1 MGHTASMGPTSC
13 TRRGGCGSGG
23 VSPTGEPLVGHRGD
37 LAVPVGAGRGRG
49 EPVPLP
55 RRQRWGRSRWCLL
68 SAKAK
73 CCGFM
78 VHTGRPPLRIGPGYR
93 DGACGAMG
101 NAGGAAGRQG
111 SGWGPLGLPGSGC
124 AVPVLRAMGWWGYG
138 ADASPAVTPTPRV
151 PKVPLCCPCAVGPW
165 GHGAMGQMPALLSPR
180 PLGSPRSRCAVP
192 VLWGHGAMGQM
203 PALLSPRPLGSA
215 GSRCAVPGY
224 VELHELVLDSTK
236 ELCWMEAGH
245 WFKLEEDFK
254 EAGHWGQPH
263 LSFLTYRSLLE
274 VRRALARGAVLLD
287 VAAASLPA
295 IAHVLIDQMIYE
307 GQLKPQDSEDILRTL
322 LLQHNPVWGSPP
334 HGGTMQ
340 GTVPRAACLI
350 PAIPLPAQSQSGSS
364 QPQLHQKIPE
374 DAEATLVLVGCAA
387 FLDQPTLAFV
397 RLKAAVMLDGI
408 LDVSLPIRFL
418 LVLLGP
424 DSPHI
429 SYHEL
434 GRAVAT
440 MMSERVFLRDSYL
453 ADGRQ
458 DLVRSVEDFLEC
470 SIVVPPSEP
479 HSEEQLRPLVPLQQ
493 ELLRRR
499 YRPPEPPVIETPLKD
514 ITGSAPGPQDED
526 PLRRTGR
533 PFGGLVR
540 DIRRRY
546 PLYLSDIRDF
556 LSPQCLAAVIF
567 IYFAALSPAVTF
579 GGLLNEKTNGMMGVS
594 ELLISTCVQCVLFSI
609 LSAQPLLVIGFSG
622 PLLVFEEA
630 FYSFCSANGLEYIVG
645 RVWIGFW
652 LVLLVLLVVAC
663 EGSFLVRYLSRY
675 TQEIF
680 SFLISLIFIFETFSK
695 LIFRAHPL
703 SRRYAVQDEVQPDV
717 PEPNTALLSLVLMAG
732 TFFLAFFLRKFKNSS
747 FLPGR
752 VRRLIGDFG
761 VPISIFIMALADFF
775 ITDTYTQKLKVPR
788 GLEVTNSSARGW
800 FINPMGERKT
810 FPIWMMF
817 ASVVPAL
824 LVFILI
830 FLETQIT
837 TLIVSK
843 PERKLVKGS
852 GFHLDLLL
860 IVAMGGLSALFGM
873 PWLSATTV
881 RTITHANALTVMGKA
896 TAPGEKSQI
905 LEVKEQ
911 RISGLLV
918 AVLIG
923 VSILMEPILKFI
935 PLAVLFGIFLY
946 MGVTS
951 LFGIQLFDRILLLL
965 MPPKYHPDEP
975 YVTRVK
981 TWRMHLFTLTQL
993 LVLVLLWVVKSTP
1006 ASLALPF
1013 VLILTVPLRRFLL
1026 PRIFQ
1031 DIELRCLDA
1040 DDAVVTFEEVE
1051 GTDVYNEVQMPS

>member
-1 MGHTASMGPTSC
+1 MGLWGRCQPCCHPDPSGPQAVTLP
-13 TRRGGCGSGG
+13 RMP
-23 VSPTGEPLVGHRGD
+23 VMEGHR
-37 LAVPVGAGRGRG
+37 
-49 EPVPLP
+49 
-55 RRQRWGRSRWCLL
+55 
-68 SAKAK
+68 
-73 CCGFM
+73 
-78 VHTGRPPLRIGPGYR
+78 
-93 DGACGAMG
+93 
-101 NAGGAAGRQG
+101 
-111 SGWGPLGLPGSGC
+111 LG
-124 AVPVLRAMGWWGYG
+124 WGYG
-138 ADASPAVTPTPRV
+138 GGT
-151 PKVPLCCPCAVGPW
+151 L
-165 GHGAMGQMPALLSPR
+165 
-180 PLGSPRSRCAVP
+180 
-192 VLWGHGAMGQM
+192 
-203 PALLSPRPLGSA
+203 
-215 GSRCAVPGY
+215 PGY

-274 VRRALARGAVLLD
+274 VRRALARAVPTGAVLLD

-322 LLQHNPVWGSPP
+322 LLIWMGTHK
-334 HGGTMQ
+334 GTMQ

-695 LIFRAHPL
+695 LVTIFRAHPL

>member
-1 MGHTASMGPTSC
+1 M
-13 TRRGGCGSGG
+13 
-23 VSPTGEPLVGHRGD
+23 E
-37 LAVPVGAGRGRG
+37 
-49 EPVPLP
+49 
-55 RRQRWGRSRWCLL
+55 
-68 SAKAK
+68 
-73 CCGFM
+73 
-78 VHTGRPPLRIGPGYR
+78 GPGQEAYEER
-93 DGACGAMG
+93 MRRSLDPEGYEDPGIK
-101 NAGGAAGRQG
+101 G
-111 SGWGPLGLPGSGC
+111 SHISLGEMST
-124 AVPVLRAMGWWGYG
+124 
-138 ADASPAVTPTPRV
+138 SSVTDV
-151 PKVPLCCPCAVGPW
+151 DLEA
-165 GHGAMGQMPALLSPR
+165 
-180 PLGSPRSRCAVP
+180 
-192 VLWGHGAMGQM
+192 
-203 PALLSPRPLGSA
+203 A
-215 GSRCAVPGY
+215 GSRRLLSRRDTHEGY
-224 VELHELVLDSTK
+224 VELHELVMDSRK
-236 ELCWMEAGH
+236 ELFWMEASH
-245 WFKLEEDFK
+245 WLKLEEDFK

-274 VRRALARGAVLLD
+274 IRRALAKGAVLLD
-287 VAAASLPA
+287 VEATSLAA

-307 GQLKPQDSEDILRTL
+307 GQIKPQDRDDILRTL
-322 LLQHNPVWGSPP
+322 LLQHKHPSDAESVA
-334 HGGTMQ
+334 TL
-340 GTVPRAACLI
+340 V
-350 PAIPLPAQSQSGSS
+350 PAQLQRSGTGRAEAEQPLLREHQPLEMSRLAGTEQSPSGATK
-364 QPQLHQKIPE
+364 PQLQEKVPE

-387 FLDQPTLAFV
+387 FLEQPTLAFV
-397 RLKAAVMLDGI
+397 RLRAAVTLDGV
-408 LDVSLPIRFL
+408 LDVPLPVRFL
-418 LVLLGP
+418 LVVLGP
-424 DSPHI
+424 DTPHI
-429 SYHEL
+429 SYHEI

-440 MMSERVFLRDSYL
+440 MMSERVFRRDAYL
-453 ADGRQ
+453 AESRQ
-458 DLVRSVEDFLEC
+458 DLLKGVEDFLEA
-470 SIVVPPSEP
+470 SIVLPPTETPSEQ
-479 HSEEQLRPLVPLQQ
+479 QLRALVPLQHQ
-493 ELLRRR
+493 LLRRR
-499 YRPPEPPVIETPLKD
+499 YQPPETAPGDTFLKD
-514 ITGSAPGPQDED
+514 LGLKEPAPEDDD

-546 PLYLSDIRDF
+546 PKYLSDIKDA

-579 GGLLNEKTNGMMGVS
+579 GGLLSEKTKGMMGVS
-594 ELLISTCVQCVLFSI
+594 ELLISTCVQCVFFSL
-609 LSAQPLLVIGFSG
+609 LSAQPLLVVGFSG

-630 FYSFCSANGLEYIVG
+630 FYSFCSANGMEYIVG

-652 LVLLVLLVVAC
+652 LILLVLVVVAC

-695 LIFRAHPL
+695 LVTIFSQHPL
-703 SRRYAVQDEVQPDV
+703 KKHYGDEHLLNPKL
-717 PEPNTALLSLVLMAG
+717 PKPNTALLSLVLMAG
-732 TFFLAFFLRKFKNSS
+732 TFFLAFFLRKFKNSAY
-747 FLPGR
+747 LPGK

-761 VPISIFIMALADFF
+761 VPISIFIMALVDFL
-775 ITDTYTQKLKVPR
+775 IKDTYTQKLNVPK
-788 GLEVTNSSARGW
+788 GLEVTNGSARGW
-800 FINPMGERKT
+800 FIKPTGEKT
-810 FPIWMMF
+810 PFPIWMMF

-843 PERKLVKGS
+843 PERKLVKGT

-860 IVAMGGLSALFGM
+860 IVAMGGVAALFGM

-881 RTITHANALTVMGKA
+881 RTITHANALTVMSK
-896 TAPGEKSQI
+896 TSAPGEKAQI

-975 YVTRVK
+975 YVTRVR
-981 TWRMHLFTLTQL
+981 TRRMHLFTFTQIV
-993 LVLVLLWVVKSTP
+993 VLVLLWVVKSTP

-1026 PRIFQ
+1026 PKIFSN
-1031 DIELRCLDA
+1031 IELKCLDA
-1040 DDAVVTFEEVE
+1040 DDAVVTFDEEE

>member
-1 MGHTASMGPTSC
+1 MEGPGQEAYEERMRRSLDPEGYEDPGIKGSHISLGEMSRAGAGTGSPLQAWRARAEEL
-13 TRRGGCGSGG
+13 TPLRQYLPSRRGCYDLEGRRRVAG
-23 VSPTGEPLVGHRGD
+23 VPPGQASHRGVGQPSSVTDVD
-37 LAVPVGAGRGRG
+37 LEA
-49 EPVPLP
+49 
-55 RRQRWGRSRWCLL
+55 
-68 SAKAK
+68 
-73 CCGFM
+73 
-78 VHTGRPPLRIGPGYR
+78 
-93 DGACGAMG
+93 
-101 NAGGAAGRQG
+101 
-111 SGWGPLGLPGSGC
+111 
-124 AVPVLRAMGWWGYG
+124 
-138 ADASPAVTPTPRV
+138 
-151 PKVPLCCPCAVGPW
+151 
-165 GHGAMGQMPALLSPR
+165 
-180 PLGSPRSRCAVP
+180 
-192 VLWGHGAMGQM
+192 
-203 PALLSPRPLGSA
+203 A
-215 GSRCAVPGY
+215 GSRRLLSRRDTHEGY
-224 VELHELVLDSTK
+224 VELHELVMDSRK
-236 ELCWMEAGH
+236 ELFWMEASH
-245 WFKLEEDFK
+245 WLKLEEDFK

-274 VRRALARGAVLLD
+274 IRRALAKGAVLLD
-287 VAAASLPA
+287 VEATSLAA

-307 GQLKPQDSEDILRTL
+307 GQIKPQDRDDILRTL
-322 LLQHNPVWGSPP
+322 LLQHKHPSDAESVA
-334 HGGTMQ
+334 TL
-340 GTVPRAACLI
+340 V
-350 PAIPLPAQSQSGSS
+350 PAQLQRSGTGRAEAEQPLLREHQPLEMSRLAGTEQSPSGATK
-364 QPQLHQKIPE
+364 PQLQEKVPE

-387 FLDQPTLAFV
+387 FLEQPTLAFV
-397 RLKAAVMLDGI
+397 RLRAAVTLDGV
-408 LDVSLPIRFL
+408 LDVPLPVRFL
-418 LVLLGP
+418 LVVLGP
-424 DSPHI
+424 DTPHI
-429 SYHEL
+429 SYHEI

-440 MMSERVFLRDSYL
+440 MMSERVFRRDAYL
-453 ADGRQ
+453 AESRQ
-458 DLVRSVEDFLEC
+458 DLLKGVEDFLEA
-470 SIVVPPSEP
+470 SIVLPPTETPSEQ
-479 HSEEQLRPLVPLQQ
+479 QLRALVPLQHQ
-493 ELLRRR
+493 LLRRR
-499 YRPPEPPVIETPLKD
+499 YQPPETAPGDTFLKD
-514 ITGSAPGPQDED
+514 LGLKEPAPEDDD

-546 PLYLSDIRDF
+546 PKYLSDIKDA

-579 GGLLNEKTNGMMGVS
+579 GGLLSEKTKGMMGVS
-594 ELLISTCVQCVLFSI
+594 ELLISTCVQCVFFSL
-609 LSAQPLLVIGFSG
+609 LSAQPLLVVGFSG

-630 FYSFCSANGLEYIVG
+630 FYSFCSANGMEYIVG

-652 LVLLVLLVVAC
+652 LILLVLVVVAC

-695 LIFRAHPL
+695 LVTIFSQHPL
-703 SRRYAVQDEVQPDV
+703 KKHYGDEHLLNPKL
-717 PEPNTALLSLVLMAG
+717 PKPNTALLSLVLMAG
-732 TFFLAFFLRKFKNSS
+732 TFFLAFFLRKFKNSAY
-747 FLPGR
+747 LPGK

-761 VPISIFIMALADFF
+761 VPISIFIMALVDFL
-775 ITDTYTQKLKVPR
+775 IKDTYTQKLNVPK
-788 GLEVTNSSARGW
+788 GLEVTNGSARGW
-800 FINPMGERKT
+800 FIKPTGEKT
-810 FPIWMMF
+810 PFPIWMMF

-843 PERKLVKGS
+843 PERKLVKGT

-860 IVAMGGLSALFGM
+860 IVAMGGVAALFGM

-881 RTITHANALTVMGKA
+881 RTITHANALTVMSK
-896 TAPGEKSQI
+896 TSAPGEKAQI

-975 YVTRVK
+975 YVTRVR
-981 TWRMHLFTLTQL
+981 TRRMHLFTFTQIV
-993 LVLVLLWVVKSTP
+993 VLVLLWVVKSTP

-1026 PRIFQ
+1026 PKIFSN
-1031 DIELRCLDA
+1031 IELKCLDA
-1040 DDAVVTFEEVE
+1040 DDAVVTFDEEE

>member
-1 MGHTASMGPTSC
+1 A
-13 TRRGGCGSGG
+13 R
-23 VSPTGEPLVGHRGD
+23 
-37 LAVPVGAGRGRG
+37 
-49 EPVPLP
+49 LP
-55 RRQRWGRSRWCLL
+55 PP
-68 SAKAK
+68 A
-73 CCGFM
+73 
-78 VHTGRPPLRIGPGYR
+78 RPPRS
-93 DGACGAMG
+93 
-101 NAGGAAGRQG
+101 AGGAGPLLSPLLSVPQEAYEERMRRSLDPEGYEDPGIKGSHLSLGEMSSEWLLWVLGRG
-111 SGWGPLGLPGSGC
+111 GDTSMAWGGWHCMGTSVVRAPGGMLACSAAPLGLLGVSGV
-124 AVPVLRAMGWWGYG
+124 ARGTL
-138 ADASPAVTPTPRV
+138 TP
-151 PKVPLCCPCAVGPW
+151 PW
-165 GHGAMGQMPALLSPR
+165 FRLQ
-180 PLGSPRSRCAVP
+180 
-192 VLWGHGAMGQM
+192 
-203 PALLSPRPLGSA
+203 
-215 GSRCAVPGY
+215 GY
-224 VELHELVLDSTK
+224 VELHELVMDTTK
-236 ELCWMEAGH
+236 ELCWMEASH
-245 WFKLEEDFK
+245 WLKLEEDFK

-274 VRRALARGAVLLD
+274 IRRALAKGAVLLD
-287 VAAASLPA
+287 VEANSLAA

-307 GQLKPQDSEDILRTL
+307 GQIKPQDRDDILRTL
-322 LLQHNPVWGSPP
+322 LLQHKY
-334 HGGTMQ
+334 GGGRQPRGVGGALQ
-340 GTVPRAACLI
+340 GHAKDGHQGQ
-350 PAIPLPAQSQSGSS
+350 PADPLPSVPPQSPSGDAR
-364 QPQLHQKIPE
+364 PQLPEKIPE
-374 DAEATLVLVGCAA
+374 DAEATLVLVGEWWMLVGAQQHPRVPETA
-387 FLDQPTLAFV
+387 PWSTLQ
-397 RLKAAVMLDGI
+397 
-408 LDVSLPIRFL
+408 
-418 LVLLGP
+418 
-424 DSPHI
+424 
-429 SYHEL
+429 
-434 GRAVAT
+434 
-440 MMSERVFLRDSYL
+440 VFRRDAYL
-453 ADGRQ
+453 AEGRQ
-458 DLVRSVEDFLEC
+458 DLLRGVEDFLEA
-470 SIVVPPSEP
+470 SIVLPPTETP
-479 HSEEQLRPLVPLQQ
+479 NEQLLRSLVPLQH

-499 YRPPEPPVIETPLKD
+499 YQPPEKTPGEGFLKD
-514 ITGSAPGPQDED
+514 LGLGEPAPEDDD

-546 PLYLSDIRDF
+546 PKYLSDIKDA

-579 GGLLNEKTNGMMGVS
+579 GGLLSEKTKGMMGVS

-609 LSAQPLLVIGFSG
+609 FSAQPLLVVGFSG

-630 FYSFCSANGLEYIVG
+630 FYSFCTANGMEYIVG

-652 LVLLVLLVVAC
+652 LILVVLVVVAC
-663 EGSFLVRYLSRY
+663 EGSVLVRYLSRY

-680 SFLISLIFIFETFSK
+680 SFLISLIFIYETFSK
-695 LIFRAHPL
+695 LVTIFKDHPL
-703 SRRYAVQDEVQPDV
+703 KRHYEVKDTFEPKV

-747 FLPGR
+747 FLPG
-752 VRRLIGDFG
+752 VARRLIGDFG
-761 VPISIFIMALADFF
+761 VPISIFIMALVDFF
-775 ITDTYTQKLKVPR
+775 IQDTYTQKLNVPK

-800 FINPMGERKT
+800 FINPMGKDNS

-860 IVAMGGLSALFGM
+860 IVAMGGLAALFGM

-881 RTITHANALTVMGKA
+881 RTITHANALTVMTK
-896 TAPGEKSQI
+896 TSSPGEKSQI

-923 VSILMEPILKFI
+923 VSILMEPILKYI

-981 TWRMHLFTLTQL
+981 TWRMHLFTFIQII
-993 LVLVLLWVVKSTP
+993 VLALLWVVKSTP

-1013 VLILTVPLRRFLL
+1013 VLILTVPLRRFVL
-1026 PRIFQ
+1026 PRIFR
-1031 DIELRCLDA
+1031 DIELKCLDA
-1040 DDAVVTFEEVE
+1040 DDAVVTFEEAE